1 MPSTPSRPE
10 PANLTS
16 PTPVS
21 QRDEDA
27 QVLPPGPPRADR
39 DRHRP
44 RPHCPPPGH
53 RRASRGNLAA
63 APTPD
68 PTIAFDRI
76 ARTLRRTIALARKL
90 TDPAPQRPA
99 ELRAERAAEQSGQRR
114 LAPASRS
121 SARSRTPSSAG
132 PTAPRRRRCT
142 PSFASAWTTPTSTTT
157 STSSPSPT
165 SSPRS
170 AATSAS
176 STSPAPIPGSA
187 ARPRTCATSAPAQQG
202 PASPS
207 PAIAQ
212 PRNRAPDAPPLCPA
226 PPHQHRPAGTLIRVP
241 GRDASLGVPIKT
253 QGRWYQIDLHK
264 VVRHAIPV
272 FEMFGR
278 TGVSRAVRS
287 ARARPIEAATAP
299 SPGA

>member
-1 MPSTPSRPE
+1 MSSTPSRPE
-10 PANLTS
+10 PTNDAS
-16 PTPVS
+16 PNPAS

-27 QVLPPGPPRADR
+27 QYYRQVLHELIEIGTDLARIVHRQATPEAQQRSQPRHPA
-39 DRHRP
+39 
-44 RPHCPPPGH
+44 
-53 RRASRGNLAA
+53 
-63 APTPD
+63 PD

-90 TDPAPQRPA
+90 TDPAPPSPA
-99 ELRAERAAEQSGQRR
+99 ERRAPSAASQ
-114 LAPASRS
+114 PASRS

-202 PASPS
+202 PRTHSPG
-207 PAIAQ
+207 PATRARSMHR
-212 PRNRAPDAPPLCPA
+212 PRAPRPA
-226 PPHQHRPAGTLIRVP
+226 PARQDPDPAPRPR
-241 GRDASLGVPIKT
+241 
-253 QGRWYQIDLHK
+253 
-264 VVRHAIPV
+264 
-272 FEMFGR
+272 FG
-278 TGVSRAVRS
+278 
-287 ARARPIEAATAP
+287 P
-299 SPGA
+299 